1 MVREYYGEQ
10 LRSERTEAWRECNRR
25 LYDHYRSLVP
35 GHPDTFRE
43 MEPLFLA
50 VICGCHA
57 GLFREA
63 LHEVY
68 VPQIQRGNVYFA
80 ANVLGARG
88 ALISVLVHF
97 FEQERWDA
105 PVHKGIGG
113 QILTA
118 DDQLFILAQSA
129 LYLTAIRG
137 MGSPEA
143 RFCCQRM
150 ESVCRTVDRPQL
162 LYVALMGQWR
172 YSLTSDKLSVSLQLA
187 RRIHSLAQ
195 EQNDSAFMVGACIA
209 LAQAL
214 YFMGDFETAG
224 QHAMRGVQIWRSEGA
239 HSRVEDVD
247 APIVTC
253 LLYTAL
259 CQWHLG
265 DITSCHVASTEA
277 ISLAK
282 ELNDAYILANALFDS
297 AVLAYF
303 ENNVSDVERLTSEV
317 IELSTR
323 HKFTF
328 WLTIGSIMRGWARS
342 ASGHIADGI
351 SWIEDGLREY
361 RGSGWTLGLPFYLAV
376 KAQAFYLADR
386 ASEALEAIGE
396 AEALAESLE
405 VRWWC
410 AELRRLRGVFL
421 GTMGAE
427 ETQIEASFCTAIRI
441 AKEQKSVS
449 LQKRAEGTDAEYRR
463 QKASA
468 SGGGGF
474 RLPLW

>member
-1 MVREYYGEQ
+1 M
-10 LRSERTEAWRECNRR
+10 
-25 LYDHYRSLVP
+25 
-35 GHPDTFRE
+35 
-43 MEPLFLA
+43 A

-137 MGSPEA
+137 MGSAEA

-195 EQNDSAFMVGACIA
+195 EQNDTAFMVGACIA